1 MPYLGLDLGSK
12 TLGVSIS
19 DKSNIISSPLEVIR
33 YEKEEELFNR
43 LKEIIE
49 EKNITKI
56 ILGNPLNMN
65 GTESKRSIISYE
77 FKSKLTSKFNI
88 DVIMQDERLST
99 VEAENILI
107 SNNTRRKK
115 RRKVIDKMASTI
127 ILQTY
132 LDRSNNEK
140 KLP

>member
-1 MPYLGLDLGSK
+1 
-12 TLGVSIS
+12 
-19 DKSNIISSPLEVIR
+19 
-33 YEKEEELFNR
+33 
-43 LKEIIE
+43 
-49 EKNITKI
+49 
-56 ILGNPLNMN
+56 MN

-77 FKSKLTSKFNI
+77 FKSKLTSEFNI
-88 DVIMQDERLST
+88 EVIMQDERLST

>member
-1 MPYLGLDLGSK
+1 
-12 TLGVSIS
+12 
-19 DKSNIISSPLEVIR
+19 
-33 YEKEEELFNR
+33 
-43 LKEIIE
+43 
-49 EKNITKI
+49 
-56 ILGNPLNMN
+56 MN

-77 FKSKLTSKFNI
+77 FKDKLTKEFNI
-88 DVIMQDERLST
+88 EVIMQDERLST

>member
-43 LKEIIE
+43 LRKIVE

-77 FKSKLTSKFNI
+77 FKDKLTSEFNI
-88 DVIMQDERLST
+88 EVIMQDERLST

>member
-1 MPYLGLDLGSK
+1 
-12 TLGVSIS
+12 
-19 DKSNIISSPLEVIR
+19 
-33 YEKEEELFNR
+33 
-43 LKEIIE
+43 
-49 EKNITKI
+49 
-56 ILGNPLNMN
+56 
-65 GTESKRSIISYE
+65 
-77 FKSKLTSKFNI
+77 
-88 DVIMQDERLST
+88 MQDERLST

>member
-1 MPYLGLDLGSK
+1 
-12 TLGVSIS
+12 
-19 DKSNIISSPLEVIR
+19 
-33 YEKEEELFNR
+33 
-43 LKEIIE
+43 
-49 EKNITKI
+49 
-56 ILGNPLNMN
+56 MN

-77 FKSKLTSKFNI
+77 FKDKLTSEFNI
-88 DVIMQDERLST
+88 EVIMQDERLST

>member
-33 YEKEEELFNR
+33 YEKEEELFSR

-77 FKSKLTSKFNI
+77 FKDKLTSEFNI
-88 DVIMQDERLST
+88 EVIMQDERLST

>member
-43 LKEIIE
+43 LREIID

-77 FKSKLTSKFNI
+77 FKNKLTSEFNI
-88 DVIMQDERLST
+88 EVIMQDERLST

>member
-43 LKEIIE
+43 LREIIE

-65 GTESKRSIISYE
+65 GTESKRSII
-77 FKSKLTSKFNI
+77 
-88 DVIMQDERLST
+88 
-99 VEAENILI
+99 
-107 SNNTRRKK
+107 
-115 RRKVIDKMASTI
+115 
-127 ILQTY
+127 
-132 LDRSNNEK
+132 
-140 KLP
+140 

>member
-43 LKEIIE
+43 LREIIE

-77 FKSKLTSKFNI
+77 FKDKLTSEFNI
-88 DVIMQDERLST
+88 EVIMQDERLST

-107 SNNTRRKK
+107 SNNT
-115 RRKVIDKMASTI
+115 I
-127 ILQTY
+127 
-132 LDRSNNEK
+132 
-140 KLP
+140 

>member
-33 YEKEEELFNR
+33 YEKEEELFIR
-43 LKEIIE
+43 LREIIE

-77 FKSKLTSKFNI
+77 FKSKLTSEFNI